1 MRVSVTP
8 TDFSGL
14 RVAITGGT
22 SGLGLALVREFMS
35 RGAHVAFVAR
45 TRERVEQVVNKNPE
59 AHGIVG
65 DVSAKNDI
73 YPMAIQ
79 ITGELGGLDV
89 LINNAS
95 TLGPTPLE
103 MLSDTECEDLEQVF
117 ATNVFGPFRLTKA
130 LMGALAASA
139 REGRGAVVLNVM
151 SDAGISAY
159 PRWGAYGSSKAA
171 LHQLSRIWN
180 EEHAGEGVR
189 FLSLDP
195 GDMDTPMYHA
205 AIPDADPATLKR
217 PEQSAREFVEA
228 IADALPRTTRIKA
241 DLRI

>member
-1 MRVSVTP
+1 M
-8 TDFSGL
+8 TDSFSGL

-22 SGLGLALVREFMS
+22 SGLGLALVRELLS
-35 RGAHVAFVAR
+35 RGARVAFVAR
-45 TRERVEQVVNKNPE
+45 TRERVEQVARGNPG

-95 TLGPTPLE
+95 ELGPTPLAK
-103 MLSDTECEDLEQVF
+103 LSDTECEDLERVY

-139 REGRGAVVLNVM
+139 REGRGAVVLNVT
-151 SDAGISAY
+151 SDAAVNAY
-159 PRWGAYGSSKAA
+159 PGWGSYGASKAA
-171 LHQLSRIWN
+171 LH
-180 EEHAGEGVR
+180 
-189 FLSLDP
+189 
-195 GDMDTPMYHA
+195 
-205 AIPDADPATLKR
+205 
-217 PEQSAREFVEA
+217 
-228 IADALPRTTRIKA
+228 
-241 DLRI
+241 